1 MKIIKI
7 NGTIVPDDYKDVYE
21 WFGVTA
27 TCPMDIEEA
36 LSGVEEP
43 VVFEINSGGGAIFA
57 GTEIYTKIAKHP
69 GEKRIDITG
78 LAGSAASVIACAA
91 KSRITP
97 SGMVM
102 IHNVSS
108 IVAGDWQ
115 DMAHESDVLKEC
127 NRAIATTY
135 EKKTGKSEEEL
146 LSLMNAE
153 TWMSAK
159 EAVAN
164 GFVDEI
170 MDGQLMNSYCRVLTN
185 AEIEQARLEMK
196 RAAEQE
202 KVNILK
208 LMEVR
213 K

>member
-7 NGTIVPDDYKDVYE
+7 SGTIIPNDYKDVYDWIGIE
-21 WFGVTA
+21 STSPADVEAALDGV
-27 TCPMDIEEA
+27 DED
-36 LSGVEEP
+36 

-57 GTEIYTKIAKHP
+57 GSEIYSRIVKHE

-78 LAGSAASVIACAA
+78 IAGSAASVIACAA
-91 KSRITP
+91 RSRIAPT
-97 SGMVM
+97 GMVM

-115 DMAHESDVLKEC
+115 DMAHESDVLREC
-127 NRAIATTY
+127 SRAIAGAY
-135 EKKTGKSEEEL
+135 EQKTGKTEDEL
-146 LSLMNAE
+146 LELMNAE

-159 EAVAN
+159 EAVEN

-170 MDGQLMNSYCRVLTN
+170 MRTEPTNSYGRVLTN

>member
-7 NGTIVPDDYKDVYE
+7 SGTIIPNDYKDVYD
-21 WFGVTA
+21 WFG
-27 TCPMDIEEA
+27 IESTSPADVEA
-36 LSGVEEP
+36 ALDGVDED

-57 GTEIYTKIAKHP
+57 GSEIYSRIVKHE

-78 LAGSAASVIACAA
+78 IAGSAASVIACAA
-91 KSRITP
+91 RSRIAPT
-97 SGMVM
+97 GMVM